1 MKKILTVLLLTCS
14 MSAMAQHGSSHGR
27 NHQGYHGNHN
37 RGGYGLVAPMIIGG
51 VIGYSIARNYYDPYY
66 GYVPPPVIYV
76 QTPPPVLSAPNGYYW
91 KEIIDPESGVR
102 RIVAVP
108 N

>member
-14 MSAMAQHGSSHGR
+14 MSAMAQHGSNHGR
-27 NHQGYHGNHN
+27 HHGYHGSHN

-66 GYVPPPVIYV
+66 GYVPPPVVYV
-76 QTPPPVLSAPNGYYW
+76 QTSPPVLSAPNGYYW

>member
-1 MKKILTVLLLTCS
+1 MKNILTVLLLTCS
-14 MSAMAQHGSSHGR
+14 MSAMAQHGSNHGR
-27 NHQGYHGNHN
+27 HHGYHGSHN

>member
-14 MSAMAQHGSSHGR
+14 MSAMAQHGSNHGR
-27 NHQGYHGNHN
+27 HHGYHGSHN

-76 QTPPPVLSAPNGYYW
+76 QTSPPVLSAPNGYYW

>member
-14 MSAMAQHGSSHGR
+14 MSAMAQHGSNHGR
-27 NHQGYHGNHN
+27 HHVYHGSHN

-66 GYVPPPVIYV
+66 GYVPPPVVYV
-76 QTPPPVLSAPNGYYW
+76 QTSPPVLSAPNGYYW

>member
-14 MSAMAQHGSSHGR
+14 MSAMAQHGSNHGR
-27 NHQGYHGNHN
+27 HHGYHGSHN

-51 VIGYSIARNYYDPYY
+51 AIGYSIARNYYDPYY

>member
-14 MSAMAQHGSSHGR
+14 MSSMAQHGSNHGR
-27 NHQGYHGNHN
+27 HQGYHGSHN
-37 RGGYGLVAPMIIGG
+37 RGGYGLVAPMVIGG